1 MSTTKIRWKFWR
13 PCKDISARPPTAHTI
28 DIHNNDYIINWTY
41 FCVETIIKINSNQQP
56 PKVSPQHPNLRHF
69 GRPHIAHTIDIYS
82 NDYMINWTYFCSE
95 TSSKSIVTNHLRK
108 VSPQHVNLRH
118 FGRPP
123 IAHTIDIYNNDY
135 MINWTY
141 FCNETSSKSTVTNSL
156 QKCHHSTQICDISGD
171 PLYSK
176 LNYSNHSHTHN
187 SNHLEP
193 LGKNRKP
200 PARFARFGG

>member
-1 MSTTKIRWKFWR
+1 MWNSQDFILVWKCWYHGKVITCIRQ
-13 PCKDISARPPTAHTI
+13 SVS
-28 DIHNNDYIINWTY
+28 IHLRRGSKQV
-41 FCVETIIKINSNQQP
+41 C
-56 PKVSPQHPNLRHF
+56 PKVLVISWIYFVKNIYVKCEGQRGLNFF
-69 GRPHIAHTIDIYS
+69 GKI
-82 NDYMINWTYFCSE
+82 F
-95 TSSKSIVTNHLRK
+95 
-108 VSPQHVNLRH
+108 VNTLI
-118 FGRPP
+118 F
-123 IAHTIDIYNNDY
+123 IYNNDY
-135 MINWTY
+135 MIKWTY

-156 QKCHHSTQICDISGD
+156 QKCDHCTQIWDISGD